1 MNLKSQILPLNTI
14 LHGNSLEL
22 LKTLPD
28 SSIDLIFADPPYWMR
43 VEGTL
48 KRPEGSD
55 FSGCDDVW
63 DNQFGSTR
71 DYSDFTRAWL
81 TECRRIL
88 KPNGSIWV
96 IGSMQCIYTI
106 GGIMQDLG
114 FWFIN
119 DIVWH
124 KSNPTPNFMGTRLN
138 NSHETLIWA
147 TKSKKSRY
155 TFHYKTAKELNA
167 EIIDFAKGARK
178 QLGSVW
184 KIPVCSGN
192 ERLKNARG
200 EKLHST
206 QKPESLLYRIIAIS
220 SNLGDIVLDP
230 FGGSMTTAV
239 VAKRLGRSYIMCE
252 QNKQYIHAGQARID
266 SVKFENS
273 DIARAKFDEKPLRVN
288 LCDLIEC
295 GLLRVGETLY
305 IKGSESKSANLT
317 ANGRAQYNGEIFDI
331 HSLCAKLKG
340 VKAQRLNGFLWWEV
354 VRQNAESSAES
365 TKNAESTAKNKRILL
380 DDLREFYRENYA
392 RFCEFD
398 KILR

>member
-1 MNLKSQILPLNTI
+1 MPIHLPLNTI

-63 DNQFGSTR
+63 DNQFDSTR

-96 IGSMQCIYTI
+96 IGAMQCIYTI

-167 EIIDFAKGARK
+167 EIIDFAKGVRK

-230 FGGSMTTAV
+230 FGGSMTTAA

-252 QNKQYIHAGQARID
+252 QDKQYIHAGQRRVDCVA
-266 SVKFENS
+266 FENS

-317 ANGRAQYNGEIFDI
+317 ANGRVQYNGEIFDI

-354 VRQNAESSAES
+354 VRLDS
-365 TKNAESTAKNKRILL
+365 KGNKSKILL
-380 DDLREFYRENYA
+380 DSLRESYRERFYA
-392 RFCEFD
+392 DCAT
-398 KILR
+398 

>member
-1 MNLKSQILPLNTI
+1 MPIRLPLNQI

-22 LKTLPD
+22 LKTIPND
-28 SSIDLIFADPPYWMR
+28 SVDLIFADPPYWMR
-43 VEGTL
+43 VEGVL

-55 FSGCDDVW
+55 FSGCDDSW
-63 DNQFGSTR
+63 DNQFNSTR

-81 TECRRIL
+81 MECRRIL

-96 IGSMQCIYTI
+96 IGAMQCIYTI

-155 TFHYKTAKELNA
+155 TFHYKTAKELNT
-167 EIIDFAKGARK
+167 EIADFTKGVRK

-184 KIPVCSGN
+184 KIPVCSGA
-192 ERLKNARG
+192 ERLKNERG

-206 QKPESLLYRIIAIS
+206 QKPEALLYKIIAIS

-230 FGGSMTTAV
+230 FGGSMTTAS
-239 VAKRLGRSYIMCE
+239 VAKRLGRNYIMCE
-252 QNKQYIHAGQARID
+252 QNEQYINAGQKRID
-266 SVKFENS
+266 SVVFENS

-288 LCDLIEC
+288 LVDLIEC
-295 GLLRVGETLY
+295 GLLRVGEILY
-305 IKGSESKSANLT
+305 IKGSDKNANLT
-317 ANGRAQYNGEIFDI
+317 ANGRVEYNGEFFDI

-340 VKAQRLNGFLWWEV
+340 VKAERLNGFLWWEV
-354 VRQNAESSAES
+354 VRLDSKGNEV
-365 TKNAESTAKNKRILL
+365 RILL
-380 DDLREFYRENYA
+380 DKMRESYREQM
-392 RFCEFD
+392 R
-398 KILR
+398 

>member
-1 MNLKSQILPLNTI
+1 MNLKSQTLPLNQI

-22 LKTLPD
+22 LKTIPND
-28 SSIDLIFADPPYWMR
+28 SIDLIFADPPYWMR
-43 VEGTL
+43 VDGVL

-55 FSGCDDVW
+55 FSGCDDLW
-63 DNQFGSTR
+63 DNQFNSTQ

-96 IGSMQCIYTI
+96 IGAMQCIYTI

-155 TFHYKTAKELNA
+155 TFHYKTAKELNSD
-167 EIIDFAKGARK
+167 IVDFTKGERK

-184 KIPVCSGN
+184 KIPVCSGA
-192 ERLKNARG
+192 ERLKNERG

-206 QKPESLLYRIIAIS
+206 QKPEALLYKIIAIS

-230 FGGSMTTAV
+230 FGGSMTTAS
-239 VAKRLGRSYIMCE
+239 VAKKLGRNYIMCE
-252 QNKQYIHAGQARID
+252 QNEQYINAGQKRID
-266 SVKFENS
+266 SVVFENS
-273 DIARAKFDEKPLRVN
+273 DIAMAKFDEKPLRVN
-288 LCDLIEC
+288 LADLIEC
-295 GLLRVGETLY
+295 GLLQVGETLY

-317 ANGRAQYNGEIFDI
+317 ANGRLEYNGEIFDI

-340 VKAQRLNGFLWWEV
+340 VKAERLNGFLWWEV
-354 VRQNAESSAES
+354 VRPESNGKD
-365 TKNAESTAKNKRILL
+365 TRILL
-380 DDLREFYRENYA
+380 DSLRESYREQM
-392 RFCEFD
+392 
-398 KILR
+398 

>member
-1 MNLKSQILPLNTI
+1 MQPPLPLNQI

-22 LKTLPD
+22 LKTIPND
-28 SSIDLIFADPPYWMR
+28 SIDLIFADPPYWMR
-43 VEGTL
+43 VDGVL

-55 FSGCDDVW
+55 FNGCNDLW
-63 DNQFGSTR
+63 DNQFSSTQ
-71 DYSDFTRAWL
+71 DYNNFTRAWL

-88 KPNGSIWV
+88 KPNGSIWT
-96 IGSMQCIYTI
+96 IGAMQCIYTI
-106 GGIMQDLG
+106 GGIMQELG

-155 TFHYKTAKELNA
+155 TFHYKTAKELNSD
-167 EIIDFAKGARK
+167 IVDFTKSVRK

-184 KIPVCSGN
+184 KIPVCSGA
-192 ERLKNARG
+192 ERLKNERG

-206 QKPESLLYRIIAIS
+206 QKPEALLYKIIAIS

-230 FGGSMTTAV
+230 FGGSMTTAS
-239 VAKRLGRSYIMCE
+239 VAKRLGRNYIMCE
-252 QNKQYIHAGQARID
+252 QNEQYINAGQKRID
-266 SVKFENS
+266 SVVFENS

-288 LCDLIEC
+288 LVDLIEC
-295 GLLRVGETLY
+295 GLLQVGETLY
-305 IKGSESKSANLT
+305 IKGSDKSANLT
-317 ANGRAQYNGEIFDI
+317 ANGRLEYNGEIFDI

-340 VKAQRLNGFLWWEV
+340 VKAERLNGFLWWEV
-354 VRQNAESSAES
+354 LRPESNG
-365 TKNAESTAKNKRILL
+365 KDKRILL
-380 DDLREFYRENYA
+380 DNLRELCRKKYQQH
-392 RFCEFD
+392 
-398 KILR
+398 

>member
-1 MNLKSQILPLNTI
+1 MNLKSQILPINTI

-43 VEGTL
+43 VDGVL

-55 FSGCDDVW
+55 FSGCDDLW
-63 DNQFGSTR
+63 DNQFDSTR

-81 TECRRIL
+81 TECQRIL

-96 IGSMQCIYTI
+96 IGGMQCIYTI
-106 GGIMQDLG
+106 GGIMQDLC

-124 KSNPTPNFMGTRLN
+124 KSNPTPNFLGTRLN

-155 TFHYKTAKELNA
+155 TFHYKTAKELNSDIA
-167 EIIDFAKGARK
+167 DFTKGVRK

-184 KIPVCSGN
+184 KIPISSGN
-192 ERLKNARG
+192 ERLKNERG

-206 QKPESLLYRIIAIS
+206 QKPESLLYKIIAIS
-220 SNLGDIVLDP
+220 SNVGDIVLDP
-230 FGGSMTTAV
+230 FGGSMTTAA

-252 QNKQYIHAGQARID
+252 QNAEYISAGQARID
-266 SVKFENS
+266 GVKFENS

-288 LCDLIEC
+288 LVDLMKS
-295 GLLRVGETLY
+295 GFLRVGETLY
-305 IKGSESKSANLT
+305 IKGSESKNATLT
-317 ANGRAQYNGEIFDI
+317 KDGKLEYNGEVYDI
-331 HSLCAKLKG
+331 HTLCAKLKG

-354 VRQNAESSAES
+354 VRLDSNGNES
-365 TKNAESTAKNKRILL
+365 KILL
-380 DDLREFYRENYA
+380 DLLREKYRE
-392 RFCEFD
+392 R
-398 KILR
+398 K